1 MKIKFL
7 GGVESV
13 TGSLFILETK
23 KFEIMIDCG
32 LFQGSNF
39 LEERN
44 FELVETNPD
53 FIFITHAHLD
63 HIGRLP
69 YLYKNFKKKPKIIS
83 TPPTKEIAKIIL
95 LDSLKILKEKSKNLN
110 REPIYEIADI
120 EKVIN
125 NWVTFPYNQKIS
137 FANLEAYFFDAGHIL
152 GSSFILFNEKGKK
165 IVFSGDLGHQPSNL
179 LRQTESLPKTDFLV
193 LESTYGGK
201 LHEDIR
207 LRREKLEDI
216 IEETIK
222 DKGVLLIPIFAIEK
236 AQEII
241 FEIYTLISEYK
252 IPKVPIFLDSPLAF
266 LAFQIYKNYFNYLNS
281 NARSFFDMINHIF
294 RQDFVIPTLESED
307 SMRIWDF
314 PNPKII
320 LAGSGMSNG
329 GRILRHEKKYLPFEN
344 TKILIVGFQA
354 EGSLG
359 KKIVSGEKEIE
370 IEGEIVEIKAKV
382 DTLYSF
388 SLHADQVQILN
399 WIFPQRLN
407 LKSIFLVHGEE
418 DQKKELKNKIID
430 SLAIETIIPKEKDSF
445 EI

>member
-1 MKIKFL
+1 MEIKFL

-13 TGSLFILETK
+13 TGSCFILNTK
-23 KFEIMIDCG
+23 NSEVMIDCG
-32 LFQGSNF
+32 LFQGSSF
-39 LEERN
+39 LEEKN
-44 FELVETNPD
+44 FKFIEANPD
-53 FIFITHAHLD
+53 AVFITHAHLD

-83 TPPTKEIAKIIL
+83 TKPTKELAKIIL
-95 LDSLKILKEKSKNLN
+95 LDSLKILKEKSKILN
-110 REPIYEIADI
+110 KEPIYQEEYIEILLD
-120 EKVIN
+120 
-125 NWVTFPYNQKIS
+125 NWITFSYGEKIS
-137 FANLEAYFFDAGHIL
+137 FKDLEVCFFDAGHIL
-152 GSSFILFNEKGKK
+152 GSSFILFSNGKEN

-179 LRQTESLPKTDFLV
+179 LRPLESLPKTDFLV

-201 LHEDIR
+201 LHEDIN

-216 IEETIK
+216 IEETVK

-241 FEIYTLISEYK
+241 FEIYNLISEYK
-252 IPKVPIFLDSPLAF
+252 VPKIPIFLDSPLAF
-266 LAFQIYKNYFNYLNS
+266 LAFQIYKDYFDYLNQ
-281 NARSFFDMINHIF
+281 NARAFFDKINHIF
-294 RQDFVIPTLESED
+294 KKDFVIPILEHED
-307 SMRIWDF
+307 SFRIWDF

-359 KKIVSGEKEIE
+359 RQIVEGKKEVE
-370 IEGEIVEIKAKV
+370 IEGELVKVNAKV
-382 DTLYSF
+382 STLYSF
-388 SLHADQVQILN
+388 SLHADQAQILN

-418 DQKKELKNKIID
+418 DQKKELKNKIVD
-430 SLAIETIIPKEKDSF
+430 SFAIEVIIPKEGDV
-445 EI
+445 IQI